1 MMHSRPYFILL
12 ISLFLSAIT
21 LWCAEA
27 ISFNEH
33 ITDKIYSWLPFIYFN
48 TNPIPALG
56 FPDVQTLLSSLPIIF
71 TFWIHITLTTFL
83 LIYCLYKPLL
93 ENIIKLKYFT
103 ALNLVLIILIAIL
116 LTNNLSTIY
125 FIVAIIITVNALVR
139 LAIKQDHT
147 ATISLSGAWLVA
159 LILSQQAI
167 ILFPLILLSLPF
179 LSPWKKSIGDIIGFS
194 TAIYAPA
201 IMALIAG
208 AYIIWQLK
216 LDITIGFVA
225 MTQFNINALIS
236 QKALFALI
244 LFITS
249 GGLWAIFTQRK
260 FMPHRATLLF
270 LYSLCLLTSALALA
284 LGFPTGLCI
293 MIPIAFQYTVLN
305 NS

>member
-103 ALNLVLIILIAIL
+103 ALNLVLIILTAIL

-147 ATISLSGAWLVA
+147 TTISLSGACHNFVSTYF
-159 LILSQQAI
+159 IKFTISLSMEEKHRRYNWIFYRHLRAGYHGTYSRC
-167 ILFPLILLSLPF
+167 L
-179 LSPWKKSIGDIIGFS
+179 
-194 TAIYAPA
+194 YY
-201 IMALIAG
+201 MATEA
-208 AYIIWQLK
+208 
-216 LDITIGFVA
+216 
-225 MTQFNINALIS
+225 
-236 QKALFALI
+236 
-244 LFITS
+244 
-249 GGLWAIFTQRK
+249 
-260 FMPHRATLLF
+260 
-270 LYSLCLLTSALALA
+270 
-284 LGFPTGLCI
+284 
-293 MIPIAFQYTVLN
+293 
-305 NS
+305 